1 MRSLCVGA
9 IAGVMM
15 LAVPAVAG
23 AEMARY
29 HGHTIDL
36 ATKGWGK
43 AKVCADFGQRD
54 VRCYDSD
61 AAFRRDAGLPVMQ
74 ARAAQSYASCPG
86 GWACL
91 WQHIRYGGRRLQ
103 WSETGRYPL
112 ADYGFRDQASAY
124 RNGRNLYAFS
134 IIDYRTGI
142 IDPVLTVPLGGF
154 SDWMGNQPYPR
165 GGTWN
170 DRADEVRL

>member
-1 MRSLCVGA
+1 MVA
-9 IAGVMM
+9 IAG
-15 LAVPAVAG
+15 LAALAAPAVSSA
-23 AEMARY
+23 AAARY
-29 HGHTIDL
+29 HGHTRDL
-36 ATKGWGK
+36 AIQGWAA
-43 AKVCADFGQRD
+43 AKVCADFGHRD

-61 AAFRRDAGLPVMQ
+61 AAFRRDAGLP
-74 ARAAQSYASCPG
+74 ATRAAAAQSYASCPG

-91 WQHIRYGGRRLQ
+91 WEHIRYGGRRLQ

-112 ADYGFRDQASAY
+112 ARYGFRDKASAY
-124 RNGRNLYAFS
+124 RNGRNLYAFA

-154 SDWMGNQPYPR
+154 SDWMGNQRYPR